1 MTDNDFLEVVLRE
14 HPNEWVSQREI
25 LNSSE
30 QRRRCGMTVHSRV
43 SDLRRRGHVI
53 ENRCERVGARVVSY
67 YRLVEP
73 SLTAPPVSESAATR
87 AGIGGAVSEDA
98 LARPDNREPEDTS
111 TEPEG
116 PSLTSRRGSARRLP
130 SLPATATPALFEK
143 SPTERRPAWA

>member
-25 LNSSE
+25 LNISE

-53 ENRCERVGARVVSY
+53 ENRCERVGTRVVSY

-73 SLTAPPVSESAATR
+73 SLTPPPVSVLPPPAGS
-87 AGIGGAVSEDA
+87 GIGGGVSEGYQHGES
-98 LARPDNREPEDTS
+98 PPSGDTA
-111 TEPEG
+111 
-116 PSLTSRRGSARRLP
+116 PSLT
-130 SLPATATPALFEK
+130 LFEAPRK
-143 SPTERRPAWA
+143 PAWA